1 MEVHGLDHVNIVTD
15 DLEGTIAFYRE
26 VLGLEPGERPP
37 FPFPGAWLYAGGRAV
52 VHLGVRGAATGPGGA
67 VDHIAFAARGY
78 EAFRR
83 RLAERGIPHS
93 TAVVPGTDM
102 RQIFLRDP
110 NGVKIELTFRD

>member
-1 MEVHGLDHVNIVTD
+1 MKVHGLDHVNITTQ

-37 FPFPGAWLYAGGRAV
+37 FPFPGAWLYAGGRPV
-52 VHLGVRGAATGPGGA
+52 VHLGVRPASGGSTGA
-67 VDHIAFAARGY
+67 VDHVAFAASGF

-83 RLAERGIPHS
+83 RLEERGIPYS

-110 NGVKIELTFRD
+110 NGVKIELNFRD